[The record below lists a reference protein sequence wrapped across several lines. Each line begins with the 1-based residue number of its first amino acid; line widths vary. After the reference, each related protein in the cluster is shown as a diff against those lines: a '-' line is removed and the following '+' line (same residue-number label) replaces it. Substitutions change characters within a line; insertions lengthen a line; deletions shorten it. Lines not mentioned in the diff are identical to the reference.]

1 MRLNRFLAAAGLG
14 SRRGVEEIITS
25 GQVRINGH
33 VISDLSTKVLPTDSV
48 KVGSK
53 RVQAEQHIHAVLYKP
68 RGFVCTADDECER
81 RIVFDLLPKTWPRV
95 FHVGRLDMDS
105 EGLLILT
112 NDGDLGLQLTH
123 PRYHVEKEY
132 EILLDRPF
140 NDEHRAKLLTGF
152 HIQGGRAK
160 IEAITRIKPKLL
172 KIVLRQGIKRQIR
185 LMFYELGYEVER
197 LCRIRIGPIVLGDME
212 PGEWRHLAAKEVAAL
227 KANANTTEARRGR
240 SRV

>member
-25 GQVRINGH
+25 GQVRINGE
-33 VISDLSTKVLPTDSV
+33 VVTDLATKVLPTDFV

-53 RVQAEQHIHAVLYKP
+53 RVQVEQPIHAVLYKP

-81 RIVFDLLPKTWPRV
+81 RIIFELLPKNWPRV

-123 PRYHVEKEY
+123 PRYHVDKEY
-132 EILLDRPF
+132 EVVLDRPF
-140 NDEHRAKLLTGF
+140 DEEHRAKLLTGF

-160 IEAITRIKPKLL
+160 IESITRIKAKLL

-197 LCRIRIGPIVLGDME
+197 LCRIRIGPITLGDME
-212 PGEWRHLAAKEVAAL
+212 PGQWRHLLPKEVEAL
-227 KANANTTEARRGR
+227 KAQ
-240 SRV
+240 